1 MSWYRGGQSLWA
13 CKTEQGFLQGLIAK
27 GFGAPMPS
35 MTWRAGNVKCE
46 VVGFMRKIMN
56 GSYYPWAPR
65 SGAGYVDIDDVAAA
79 HTLAMLTPKASG
91 RCDCYPIF
99 LPQHLYLTLLTE

>member
-1 MSWYRGGQSLWA
+1 MLMA
-13 CKTEQGFLQGLIAK
+13 CSEAFNVLH
-27 GFGAPMPS
+27 
-35 MTWRAGNVKCE
+35 AGNVKCE

-56 GSYYPWAPR
+56 GGYYPWAPR

-91 RCDCYPIF
+91 RCVRS
-99 LPQHLYLTLLTE
+99 Q